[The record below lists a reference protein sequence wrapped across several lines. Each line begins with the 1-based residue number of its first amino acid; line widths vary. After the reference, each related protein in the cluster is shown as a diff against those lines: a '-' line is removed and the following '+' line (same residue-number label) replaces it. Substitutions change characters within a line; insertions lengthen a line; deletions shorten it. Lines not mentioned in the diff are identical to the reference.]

1 MLIDSHVERL
11 DSCTTLSYVAR
22 RVRFQKGRIF
32 YRSSESVYYTNDSD
46 RCQSYMDLAMWQ
58 DLEKVHLPF
67 LRFNRSR
74 SNDRTKDSGK
84 TKDFQLHAPV
94 SPSQI
99 CSFVPVTLF
108 VTIYGLSPNRLG
120 MAASNEI
127 KRLPEEISICYLSLL
142 PRPVMSFCDGSLCFS
157 IHT

>member
-1 MLIDSHVERL
+1 MWKGLTVAPPFPTSFAEL
-11 DSCTTLSYVAR
+11 DSRKEGSFIDHQSLSIIQTKVTDVSRTWTL
-22 RVRFQKGRIF
+22 QCGK
-32 YRSSESVYYTNDSD
+32 T
-46 RCQSYMDLAMWQ
+46 W
-58 DLEKVHLPF
+58 KVHLPF